1 MMYKG
6 LYTRFARP
14 LLFKLHPE
22 TAQSLAEHLLRYPWL
37 WGGPTS
43 SFQTSDSR
51 LAANLAGIPLRN
63 PVGLAAGLDKYC
75 RSLPE
80 LARLGFGY
88 LVGGTVLPTPR
99 AGNPQPRL
107 LRLPKQNALINAFGF
122 PSQGAD
128 AAAAKLR
135 AAGVGDAAVLVSIAA
150 LEVDD
155 FARIHQRLE
164 PLTAGVELNI
174 SSPNTA
180 GLAAFQDPSNLREV
194 LQAIMPQRTK
204 PLFVKLPFGHDD
216 ASRRR
221 VLALVDVCLEQGIDG
236 VTAGNTLP
244 VEEPRMATGRGGL
257 SGRPILEDM
266 LKTVA
271 AIRAHA
277 GDAFAINACGGV
289 FTGQDALRALQ
300 AGATTVQIY
309 TSLVYRG
316 PRVVRRICKEM
327 ATAFALAASPQAQ
340 PSPAPVIPAKD
351 GAQYAAGR
359 VAQRLQASG
368 RRAQASTGKKVAAR
382 RIQASTKKKAAAR
395 RIQASTKRKAAARRV
410 VAAPEASQ
418 RP

>member
-1 MMYKG
+1 MMFTEA
-6 LYTRFARP
+6 YTRIARP
-14 LLFKLHPE
+14 LLFKLPPE
-22 TAQSLAEHLLRYPWL
+22 TAHRLAEELLRRPWL
-37 WGGPTS
+37 WGWASS
-43 SFQTSDSR
+43 SFQTSDPR

-63 PVGLAAGLDKYC
+63 PVGLAAGHDKYC
-75 RSLPE
+75 RALPG

-88 LVGGTVLPTPR
+88 LVGGTVFPTPR
-99 AGNPQPRL
+99 PGNPRPRL
-107 LRLPKQNALINAFGF
+107 LRLPEQDAVINALGF
-122 PSQGAD
+122 PSQGVD
-128 AAAAKLR
+128 AAAANLR
-135 AAGVGDAAVLVSIAA
+135 AAHPGGAAVLVSIAA
-150 LEVDD
+150 LEVED
-155 FARIHQRLE
+155 FARIHRQLE

-216 ASRRR
+216 ASRQR
-221 VLALVDVCLEQGIDG
+221 VLALVDVCLEQGLDG

-257 SGRPILEDM
+257 SGRPLLEDM

-289 FTGQDALRALQ
+289 FTGHDALRALQ
-300 AGATTVQIY
+300 AGATTVQLLTGFY
-309 TSLVYRG
+309 HQG
-316 PRVVRRICKEM
+316 PGVVRAICKEM
-327 ATAFALAASPQAQ
+327 ATAFALAASRQAR
-340 PSPAPVIPAKD
+340 PSPALVIPAKD

-359 VAQRLQASG
+359 VAQRLRT
-368 RRAQASTGKKVAAR
+368 RRL
-382 RIQASTKKKAAAR
+382 RIQAFTRKKAAAR
-395 RIQASTKRKAAARRV
+395 RA
-410 VAAPEASQ
+410 VAAPEASR